1 MRLGKPG
8 KLIRLSKS
16 CLSLREKESVMKV
29 LNKEFLGMGEEV
41 SLFEKKL
48 SIFFNRSVVCV
59 ANGTAA
65 LQLALQAA
73 GLKLGDEVLVP
84 SLTYLSSYQAIS
96 AIGAVPVSCDVEL
109 NSATIDIDDAQKKI
123 SKKTRAIMPVHYAG
137 GVGNLS
143 EVYKFAKKFKI
154 RIIEDA
160 AHAFGTKYKNKL
172 IGSQGDIVCFSFDG
186 IKNITSGEG
195 GCVVTND
202 KKVLNSIQDSRLLG
216 IKGDSKKRYNNK
228 RSWVPEVREQGWRY
242 HMSNIMAAIGIVQLK
257 RFKILSKKRQNLAK
271 YYDKKLLAETKIK
284 IFKQD
289 YNNVVPHIY
298 PIRIP
303 GLKKRADLI
312 NSLKTKGIQ
321 SGFHYYPNHMLSFY
335 KSSIKLKKTEKIF
348 PELLSLPLH
357 PDISKKE
364 VDYITKTLIKILP
377 NFIKS

>member
-154 RIIEDA
+154 RIIEDNA
-160 AHAFGTKYKNKL
+160 TLFFSKYKNKL
-172 IGSQGDIVCFSFDG
+172 MI
-186 IKNITSGEG
+186 
-195 GCVVTND
+195 
-202 KKVLNSIQDSRLLG
+202 
-216 IKGDSKKRYNNK
+216 
-228 RSWVPEVREQGWRY
+228 
-242 HMSNIMAAIGIVQLK
+242 
-257 RFKILSKKRQNLAK
+257 
-271 YYDKKLLAETKIK
+271 
-284 IFKQD
+284 
-289 YNNVVPHIY
+289 
-298 PIRIP
+298 
-303 GLKKRADLI
+303 
-312 NSLKTKGIQ
+312 
-321 SGFHYYPNHMLSFY
+321 
-335 KSSIKLKKTEKIF
+335 
-348 PELLSLPLH
+348 
-357 PDISKKE
+357 
-364 VDYITKTLIKILP
+364 
-377 NFIKS
+377 